1 VSFSQVLKHC
11 SQALFYPQACVLCQ
25 AWVSNPDL
33 SPLCRHCFL
42 ALEPLE
48 RRICFYCGTPL
59 PGDLFQIQGI
69 CSQCRSCGTAFDFA
83 RAYGCHRGKLGS
95 VIRKFKFS
103 GHQRLGHPLAELQAT
118 CYKNSGLDLEP
129 DWIVPVPLHAQRKRE
144 RGFDQ
149 TLILSRALSRR
160 LEIPVF
166 RGLSRIQ
173 PTAPQSGLNLQERQ
187 RNVRDAF
194 RLSQADRLSQR
205 KVLLVD
211 DVMTTGTT
219 ISEICQLLRKES
231 TIHRIVVLT
240 VARVQLY
247 LHQ

>member
-1 VSFSQVLKHC
+1 M
-11 SQALFYPQACVLCQ
+11 
-25 AWVSNPDL
+25 
-33 SPLCRHCFL
+33 
-42 ALEPLE
+42 
-48 RRICFYCGTPL
+48 
-59 PGDLFQIQGI
+59 
-69 CSQCRSCGTAFDFA
+69 
-83 RAYGCHRGKLGS
+83 
-95 VIRKFKFS
+95 IRKFKFS

-205 KVLLVD
+205 TVLLVD

>member
-1 VSFSQVLKHC
+1 MLRHC
-11 SQALFYPQACVLCQ
+11 SQALVVPQACVLCQ

-48 RRICFYCGTPL
+48 RRICHYCGTPL
-59 PGDLFQIQGI
+59 PGDLLQIHGI
-69 CSQCRSCGTAFDFA
+69 CSQCRSGGRAFDFA
-83 RAYGCHRGKLGS
+83 RAYGFYRGKLGS
-95 VIRKFKFS
+95 VIRKFKFG
-103 GHQRLGHPLAELQAT
+103 GHQRLGYPLAELQAA
-118 CYKNSGLDLEP
+118 CYQESGLELEP
-129 DWIVPVPLHAQRKRE
+129 DWIVPVPLHARRKRE

-149 TLILSRALSRR
+149 TLILSRVLSRR

-173 PTAPQSGLNLQERQ
+173 PTAPQSGLNLPERQ

-194 RLSQADRLSQR
+194 RLSQADRLSHR
-205 KVLLVD
+205 NVLLVD

-219 ISEICQLLRKES
+219 ISEICQLLRNES
-231 TIHRIVVLT
+231 TIHKIIVLT
-240 VARVQLY
+240 VARVPLY
-247 LHQ
+247 RHQ